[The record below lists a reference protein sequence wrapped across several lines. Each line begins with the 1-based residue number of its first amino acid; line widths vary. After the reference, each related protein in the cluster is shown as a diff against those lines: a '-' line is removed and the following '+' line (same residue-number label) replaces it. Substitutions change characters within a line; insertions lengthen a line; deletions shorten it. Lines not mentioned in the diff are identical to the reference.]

1 MLEPH
6 YGEVLYHFYQQDYFS
21 AIVKLLAAKRQR
33 QLSYHETEAELLL
46 AGLYL
51 AYGLHKKA
59 QPIFQR
65 LLQGEPRAVR
75 NRAWY
80 LLAEMS
86 YRRNYRVAAEVAL
99 KQITVV
105 SDLEKVGSEWQ
116 AKGRLLL
123 AQIQS
128 QTGRG
133 KQALQT
139 LSGMWPEMYARYAV
153 YNRAMIGFSLKKKQA
168 LQQLQDL
175 AALSVQNSEQTA
187 LQDRANLSLALFY
200 LREKNNRAAEKA
212 LLKVSLTGLHS
223 NRALLA
229 LGWSRLHQ
237 KRYAAALSPWL
248 QLSERSAD
256 DLAVQEVWLAIP
268 ELLMQWQKPAR
279 AAEYYQQ
286 AVAHLQQSSEQLEQ
300 TRLLLRDD
308 EWLLDLSVLAEIQG
322 HYGLPHLLASH
333 DLQESLWDYREL
345 SQLEDNLQQWRKKII
360 ELKEF
365 AEKPAEEMSLQNLQ
379 QRLLSISNRL
389 QSLLPKWRNYVK
401 QLAARQL
408 QKQAARLQSLIQ
420 QAKLARAESLE
431 RVKGESLP

>member
-1 MLEPH
+1 METDLKPLLDPH

-33 QLSYHETEAELLL
+33 QLSHHETEAELLL

-86 YRRNYRVAAEVAL
+86 YRRGYRVAAEAAL
-99 KQITVV
+99 QQIKFF
-105 SDLEKVGSEWQ
+105 SDSEKISSEWQ

-128 QTGRG
+128 QTGQRE
-133 KQALQT
+133 KALQT
-139 LSGMWPEMYARYAV
+139 LNAHWPELYARYAV
-153 YNRAMIGFSLKKKQA
+153 YNRAMIAVSLDKQQA
-168 LQQLQDL
+168 LQQLQSL
-175 AALSVQNSEQTA
+175 ADLSVQNSEQVA
-187 LQDRANLSLALFY
+187 LQDRTNLTLGLFA
-200 LREKNNRAAEKA
+200 LREKRPAAAETA
-212 LLKVSLTGLHS
+212 LLKVSLKGLHS
-223 NRALLA
+223 SRALLA

-237 KRYAAALSPWL
+237 NRYAAALSPWL

-286 AVAHLQQSSEQLEQ
+286 AVAHLHQSSEQLEQ

-308 EWLLDLSVLAEIQG
+308 EWLLDLSVLAETQG
-322 HYGLPHLLASH
+322 HYGLPQLLASH

-345 SQLEDNLQQWRKKII
+345 SQLEDNLQQWRQKII
-360 ELKEF
+360 ALK
-365 AEKPAEEMSLQNLQ
+365 SS
-379 QRLLSISNRL
+379 R
-389 QSLLPKWRNYVK
+389 
-401 QLAARQL
+401 
-408 QKQAARLQSLIQ
+408 
-420 QAKLARAESLE
+420 
-431 RVKGESLP
+431 